1 MPPYTHAFL
10 IAVQEHLK
18 AAHRPNDMPAA
29 IKWAN
34 RLRRPLHQGPR
45 VDSFTVLKG
54 PVELP
59 SLISER
65 SFVFP
70 PGYSGVMYANAGANA
85 KARKRAWT
93 AYDAAQVRS

>member
-10 IAVQEHLK
+10 VAVQEYLK

-54 PVELP
+54 
-59 SLISER
+59 
-65 SFVFP
+65 
-70 PGYSGVMYANAGANA
+70 G
-85 KARKRAWT
+85 
-93 AYDAAQVRS
+93 VRS

>member
-10 IAVQEHLK
+10 VAVQEYLK

-29 IKWAN
+29 IRWTN
-34 RLRRPLHQGPR
+34 LLRRPLTRGPR
-45 VDSFTVLKG
+45 VDSFTVLQG
-54 PVELP
+54 PVKLP

-85 KARKRAWT
+85 YRRKRAWA